1 VLTDVVAVGGAAG
14 FGALGD
20 DADAAEHAADHEAGA
35 LASDQV
41 EEGDEV
47 EFSEGRELS
56 KWSRRWWG
64 AFAEPGCSSPEDPA
78 WEKQIIAEES
88 GEKHA

>member
-1 VLTDVVAVGGAAG
+1 
-14 FGALGD
+14 
-20 DADAAEHAADHEAGA
+20 
-35 LASDQV
+35 V

-47 EFSEGRELS
+47 EFPEGRELS
-56 KWSRRWWG
+56 EWVRRWRD

-78 WEKQIIAEES
+78 WEKQIIADES

>member
-1 VLTDVVAVGGAAG
+1 MTNVVAVGGAAG

-20 DADAAEHAADHEAGA
+20 DADAAEHAADHDAGA
-35 LASDQV
+35 RASDQV

-47 EFSEGRELS
+47 EFPEGRELS
-56 KWSRRWWG
+56 KWARRWWG
-64 AFAEPGCSSPEDPA
+64 TFAEPGCSSPEDPA
-78 WEKQIIAEES
+78 WEKQTIAEES